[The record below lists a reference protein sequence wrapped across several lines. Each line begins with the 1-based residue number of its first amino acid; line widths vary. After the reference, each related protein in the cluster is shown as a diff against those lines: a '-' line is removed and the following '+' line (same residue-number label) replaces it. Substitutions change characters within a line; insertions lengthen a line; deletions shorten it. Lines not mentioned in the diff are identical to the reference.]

1 MVKKT
6 RFVLSGL
13 MALSSLI
20 FVACASDVKKGD
32 IPSTAN
38 PREEISRLSADLDT
52 AVSKNIDVLAASE
65 FKKSLKSWEEA
76 KSDLAQSKKQEEI
89 LNDLRTSRSFL
100 AKAYSTSEN
109 REAKASGLFESRQE
123 ALKAGVLTHS
133 DLKKDM
139 QELDSDVS
147 ADADHLA
154 TISADKLAKL
164 QTRYIDLERRSV
176 ILNQLGKAQAMV
188 NGGQKEGASKKAPIT
203 LKKAELSLKTAQSVI
218 STNVRNP
225 EGFQAAVKEANSDAT
240 LLGEVMTTIS
250 QNGKNL
256 SEPAAL
262 KLVSQNRQI
271 KSLKTDLSDAAATGV
286 ATETALENK
295 NQLLSS
301 ELATKDADLTSAK
314 AHVELQRTIEKAR
327 SEFSPEEAEA
337 YQQGNNLV
345 IRLKKINFASGRS
358 DLPAQSMSTLAKVAG
373 VAKSLNA
380 SQINIEGHTDSTG
393 NDQQNKKIS
402 EDRASAVATYFK
414 SNGFKDI
421 DVKSAGYGFEKPI
434 ATNKS
439 KEGRAQN
446 RRVDITI
453 TPEGSATSSQ

>member
-1 MVKKT
+1 MVNRT
-6 RFVLSGL
+6 RCIWSGL
-13 MALSSLI
+13 MILSSLI

-32 IPSTAN
+32 IPSTAS
-38 PREEISRLSADLDT
+38 PQEEISRLSTDLDT
-52 AVSKNIDVLAASE
+52 AVSKNIDVLAPSE
-65 FKKSLKSWEEA
+65 FKKSLRLWQEA
-76 KSDLAQSKKQEEI
+76 KTDLSQHKKQEEI

-100 AKAYSTSEN
+100 AKAYTTSEN
-109 REAKASGLFESRQE
+109 RESKAPGLFEARQA
-123 ALKAGVLTHS
+123 ALNAGVLSHS
-133 DLKKDM
+133 DLRRSMED
-139 QELDSDVS
+139 LDSDVS

-154 TISADKLAKL
+154 NLNSDKLAKL
-164 QTRYIDLERRSV
+164 QNRYVDLERQSI

-188 NGGQKEGASKKAPIT
+188 NGGEKDGAAKKAPVT
-203 LKKAELSLKTAQSVI
+203 LKKAELSLKSAQSVI

-225 EGFQAAVKEANSDAT
+225 EGYKAAVVEANNDAN
-240 LLGEVMTTIS
+240 LLTDVMSTIS

-256 SEPAAL
+256 SEPSAL

-271 KSLKTDLSDAAATGV
+271 KSLKTDLSDAAASGA
-286 ATETALENK
+286 ATAANLENK
-295 NQLLSS
+295 NQALSS

-314 AHVELQRTIEKAR
+314 ANVDLQRTIESAR
-327 SEFSPEEAEA
+327 SQFSADEAEA

-358 DLPAQSMSTLAKVAG
+358 DLPATSMSTLSKVSE

-380 SQINIEGHTDSTG
+380 SLINVEGHTDSTG

-402 EDRASAVATYFK
+402 EQRASAVATYFK
-414 SNGFKDI
+414 ANGFKDI
-421 DVKSAGYGFEKPI
+421 DVKSAGFGFEKPI